1 VLRIAG
7 ERVVL
12 RDWAAADLPSYR
24 HWLRPEQ
31 EWHRWDAPYF
41 GAPTS
46 GDADATVSRLAEQV
60 DAADWPTPRRQ
71 LVIGDTATG
80 GYLGLV
86 SWYWE
91 SEPSDWRLVGIV
103 LHDPRTWSGGRG
115 SEALSLWASYLFDST
130 AAIRLDFAT
139 WSGNERMCRLGR
151 RLGWVEE
158 ARFRQARE
166 VRGQRYDSVVYG
178 VLREEWC
185 ARSRYSA

>member
-46 GDADATVSRLAEQV
+46 GDADATVSRLAEQC
-60 DAADWPTPRRQ
+60 PGTGSPSP
-71 LVIGDTATG
+71 ATG
-80 GYLGLV
+80 G
-86 SWYWE
+86 
-91 SEPSDWRLVGIV
+91 WRLVGIV